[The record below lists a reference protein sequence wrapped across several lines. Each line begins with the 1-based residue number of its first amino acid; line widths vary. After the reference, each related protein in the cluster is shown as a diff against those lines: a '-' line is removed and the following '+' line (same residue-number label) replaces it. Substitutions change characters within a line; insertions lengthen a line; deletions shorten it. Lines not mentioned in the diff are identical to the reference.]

1 MLSQRTRYTIRAL
14 LHLADRY
21 GEGPVQL
28 AEIAEAQ
35 NLPPKFLTVILS
47 HMRRAGLVETLRGRE
62 GGYWLARP
70 PQEISYGEIVRLTR
84 GSLGLL
90 PCASRYA
97 YETCKNCISE
107 DKCRLHRAM
116 LLVRDETARILDGLS
131 LADTVDVEPL
141 EDGPECMARLVD
153 VLPAGRLH
161 AREVVGE
168 CLGRAPGRAVWAAS
182 GLLFFAKVLD
192 RFSGRS
198 DVWVRDAMLRN
209 WRCSLIA
216 GCWPLGAW

>member
-21 GEGPVQL
+21 GQGPVHL

-35 NLPPKFLTVILS
+35 NIPPKFLTVMLS
-47 HMRRAGLVETLRGRE
+47 QMRRAGVVETMRGRE

-70 PQEISYGEIVRLTR
+70 PQDVSYGEIVRLTR

-97 YETCKNCISE
+97 YEKCRNCISE

-116 LLVRDETARILDGLS
+116 LMVRDETARILDGLS
-131 LADTVDVEPL
+131 LADPVPF
-141 EDGPECMARLVD
+141 DGPEPSQDDPEQGSA
-153 VLPAGRLH
+153 AGP
-161 AREVVGE
+161 VGD
-168 CLGRAPGRAVWAAS
+168 G
-182 GLLFFAKVLD
+182 D
-192 RFSGRS
+192 RT
-198 DVWVRDAMLRN
+198 AMGEDYL
-209 WRCSLIA
+209 A
-216 GCWPLGAW
+216 GEA